1 MPVFDFLVIGTGA
14 AGLSCALELAE
25 LGEVAV
31 LGKGGLSESAS
42 DWAQG
47 GIAAVTGDIPD
58 SIEAHVA
65 DTLDAGAGLCHRDRV
80 QQILGAAPAAI
91 GRLIQWGVPFDRE
104 DGRWHLTREGGHSAR
119 RVLHQADHTGQ
130 AITRTLLRQ
139 ASLHSRIHLFGQ
151 AFAGDLILREGSCQ
165 GVWALDTDGQWE
177 AWVARAVILA
187 SGGLGQ
193 LYLHTSNPRG
203 ATGDGMALAYRAG
216 AQLAGLEFVQ
226 FHPTTL
232 YDPGQPAFLLS
243 EALRGEGAIL
253 RLPGGGRFVERY
265 DPRAE
270 LAPRD
275 IVTRAIQREMMA
287 KGLSHVELDISG
299 QPAEKIRSHFPGIYA
314 HCLARG
320 YDLTRSPVPVVPAA
334 HYSCGGIVT
343 DMNGETTI
351 PSLYAVGEVAWTGL
365 HGANRLASNSLLEC
379 IVMAHFTARN
389 IARKLA
395 GRSRMPRP
403 RPRRQD
409 IPRCSQV
416 PDTWTVT
423 ETRHR
428 LQAGMWEDVGI
439 LRSPSGMA
447 SALGRWEQWLKALF
461 PEPCSLLPDQEASE
475 LRNLLQTAI
484 LVTAGALHRQES
496 RGCHYDTAF
505 PHPRTEPLDLF
516 QSRQWPEPQSR
527 AVLALA

>member
-31 LGKGGLSESAS
+31 LGKDGLSDSAS

-47 GIAAVTGDIPD
+47 GIAAVTGQVQD
-58 SIEAHVA
+58 SLEAHVA

-91 GRLIQWGVPFDRE
+91 ERLVHWGVPFDQE
-104 DGRWHLTREGGHSAR
+104 DSRWHLTREGGHSVR
-119 RVLHQADHTGQ
+119 RVLHQADHTGH
-130 AITRTLLRQ
+130 AITRALLHQ

-151 AFAGDLILREGSCQ
+151 AFAGDLILQEGACK
-165 GVWALDTDGQWE
+165 GVWVLGTNGQWQ
-177 AWVARAVILA
+177 AWLARAVILA
-187 SGGLGQ
+187 SGGIGQ
-193 LYLHTSNPRG
+193 IYLHTSNPSG
-203 ATGDGMALAYRAG
+203 ATGDGVALAYRAG

-253 RLPGGGRFVERY
+253 RLPGNGQFAERY

-275 IVTRAIQREMMA
+275 IVTRAIQHEMLA
-287 KGLSHVELDISG
+287 HGLSHVELDISSRS
-299 QPAEKIRSHFPGIYA
+299 PEKIRSHFPSIYA

-320 YDLTRSPVPVVPAA
+320 HDLTQGPVPVVPAA
-334 HYSCGGIVT
+334 HYSCGGVVT
-343 DMNGETTI
+343 DLNGQTTI
-351 PSLYAVGEVAWTGL
+351 PSLYAAGEVAWTGL

-379 IVMAHFTARN
+379 IVMAHFTART
-389 IARKLA
+389 IAGKLA
-395 GRSRMPRP
+395 DGSRLPCS
-403 RPRRQD
+403 RRQN
-409 IPRCSQV
+409 IPRCTQV
-416 PDTWTVT
+416 PDAHTVA
-423 ETRHR
+423 ETRYR
-428 LQAGMWEDVGI
+428 LQAGMWENVGI
-439 LRSPSGMA
+439 LRSPSGM
-447 SALGRWEQWLKALF
+447 STALGQWKEWLENLF
-461 PEPCSLLPDQEASE
+461 PEPRSLLPSREASE

-484 LVTAGALHRQES
+484 LVTAGALHRHES
-496 RGCHYDTAF
+496 RGCHFDTAF

-516 QSRQWPEPQSR
+516 QSRQWPEPQPR